1 MSLLAAARVPAGG
14 EEAAAGALGST
25 CCGGALARQ
34 HHPLAAAG
42 SCCTAATAAGWCL
55 GRTMLSSLSNLPARP
70 SARVGSG
77 GIRGPWRRAR
87 WCGGAGNQSPSVVQY
102 KRRKR
107 SSCSTASSSPGTRAA
122 REWLHPEGKQ
132 HGDRLWDRW
141 YRCREHT
148 GDVDPDGASAAEVVV
163 HSRAH
168 GEARKGWGGRDG
180 RGSPRPPA

>member
-1 MSLLAAARVPAGG
+1 MPAGG
-14 EEAAAGALGST
+14 EEAAAGALGSA
-25 CCGGALARQ
+25 CCRGALARQ

-55 GRTMLSSLSNLPARP
+55 GRRMLSSLSGPPVRA
-70 SARVGSG
+70 SARVGSA
-77 GIRGPWRRAR
+77 GIRGPWRRDR

-107 SSCSTASSSPGTRAA
+107 SSCSTASSPGARAA
-122 REWLHPEGKQ
+122 RGWLHPERKQ
-132 HGDRLWDRW
+132 RGDRLWGRW

-148 GDVDPDGASAAEVVV
+148 GDKGLDEASAAEVVV

-168 GEARKGWGGRDG
+168 REARNGWGGRDG
-180 RGSPRPPA
+180 RGSPGPPA